1 MTRFDRAPAGAV
13 GCGLTRYALAA
24 LLLGLIAGACGAH
37 GPAAADVKASAAPH
51 LAAFVDF
58 DPWARR
64 AALADPA
71 FRDDRAFMEA
81 AFAPLRE
88 QRAVAD
94 AWIERRGTHARTLA
108 MHPELGDPP
117 RATWVPMRHEELGP
131 LQLAHAALP
140 PRGPAGTSGV
150 ARPCVLIAHQDTID
164 DGAVVRVIVAYL
176 VAAE

>member
-13 GCGLTRYALAA
+13 VCGLTGYALVLCAFVF
-24 LLLGLIAGACGAH
+24 CGC
-37 GPAAADVKASAAPH
+37 GPRGSAAADVKASAAPH

-131 LQLAHAALP
+131 IQLAHAALP